1 MSTTKKN
8 NDEIRIAE
16 EIVSVLPAGTVARVC
31 CDDRETVR
39 YAVRAPGLKLRTIVF
54 RRDSL
59 RRLLADVLRAVKV
72 DYLRRDLQRNARRRD
87 EFQYPRPG
95 RLHHTVTINWSMA
108 AAR

>member
-1 MSTTKKN
+1 MSTTTKN

-31 CDDRETVR
+31 SDDRETLQ

-54 RRDSL
+54 RRNSL
-59 RRLLADVLRAVKV
+59 RRLLADVLRGVKIE
-72 DYLRRDLQRNARRRD
+72 YLRRDLERNSRKRA
-87 EFQYPRPG
+87 EFQYPRPV
-95 RLHHTVTINWSMA
+95 RLHHSVTITWATA

>member
-1 MSTTKKN
+1 MSTMKT

-31 CDDRETVR
+31 SDDRKTVR
-39 YAVRAPGLKLRTIVF
+39 YSVRAPGLRLRTIVF

-59 RRLLADVLRAVKV
+59 RRLLADVLRAVKI
-72 DYLRRDLQRNARRRD
+72 DYLRRDLERNAARRA

-95 RLHHTVTINWSMA
+95 RLHHAVKVTWAMA